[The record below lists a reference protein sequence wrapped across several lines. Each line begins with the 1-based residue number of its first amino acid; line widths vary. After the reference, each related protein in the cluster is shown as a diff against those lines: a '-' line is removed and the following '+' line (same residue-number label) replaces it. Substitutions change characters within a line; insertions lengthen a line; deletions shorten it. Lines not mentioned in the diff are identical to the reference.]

1 MGGRPPER
9 RPARYAALTRGM
21 CVIFGAI
28 APKITH
34 MPEAFDVVVVGAG
47 SAGCALAGRLTEDP
61 RRRVLLLEAGPAP
74 RRPDDFPTEVRAA
87 SSFAAA
93 DPDGPWAWGFD
104 TELRPGAG
112 ARIARGRVL
121 GGSSAINGANHLRAR
136 PEDAAAWPGWSYA
149 EILPYYVR
157 GETDLDVRAPY
168 HGDAGPVPVVRP
180 AGELLAPVTERVVAA
195 ALAAGHPAEAD
206 KNAAGPPGIGLVP
219 ANVRRGVR
227 VNAAMA
233 YVLPHLDRP
242 HLMVRGDTTV
252 TGVVLDGD
260 RAAGVRLADGSVVE
274 AGEVV
279 LAAGAVKSPQLLACS
294 GLGPADELRAA
305 GIAVHTDLPG
315 VGHGFTDH
323 PSVYLGF
330 GVDDDELAHPEA
342 PAAQAALHLDAGWAG
357 GDPAGDVELLL
368 FARPF
373 GPGSSTCHLMCA
385 LQRPEGHGVLTVVS
399 PDATVAPRIEHRYLA
414 ARADRARMRTAVR
427 AGGELLARAGLATE
441 GTGALDDAELDA
453 WIRAHLTTSAHL
465 CGTAA
470 MGEAGEPTAVVGP
483 DLRVHGVRGLRVVD
497 TSVLPRVPRR
507 GPAATALMLGE
518 RAADLV
524 AAAS

>member
-1 MGGRPPER
+1 MAGDDG
-9 RPARYAALTRGM
+9 Y
-21 CVIFGAI
+21 
-28 APKITH
+28 
-34 MPEAFDVVVVGAG
+34 DVVVVGAG
-47 SAGCALAGRLTEDP
+47 SAGCALAGRLSEDP
-61 RRRVLLLEAGPAP
+61 GRRVLLLEAGPAP
-74 RRPDDFPTEVRAA
+74 RAAEAFPDEVRMA

-93 DPDGPWAWGFD
+93 DPDGPHAWGFD
-104 TELRPGAG
+104 TELMPGRG

-136 PEDAAAWPGWSYA
+136 PEDAAAWPGWSY
-149 EILPYYVR
+149 EELLPYYVR
-157 GETDLDVRAPY
+157 GETDLDVRAPF

-180 AGELLAPVTERVVAA
+180 AGELLARVTERFVDA
-195 ALAAGHPAEAD
+195 ALRAGHPPEAD
-206 KNAAGPPGIGLVP
+206 KNAAGTPGVGLVP

-233 YVLPHLDRP
+233 YVLPHLDRTN
-242 HLMVRGDTTV
+242 LEVRGDTAV
-252 TGVVLDGD
+252 TAVVLDDD
-260 RAAGVRLADGSVVE
+260 RAVGVRLADGSLVE

-279 LAAGAVKSPQLLACS
+279 LAAGAVKTPQLLACS

-330 GVDDDELAHPEA
+330 GVDDDDLAHPEA
-342 PAAQAALHLDAGWAG
+342 PVAQAAVHLDTGWEG

-373 GPGSSTCHLMCA
+373 GPGSSTCHVMCA
-385 LQRPEGHGVLTVVS
+385 LQRPESHGVLTVVS
-399 PDATVAPRIEHRYLA
+399 PDPAVPPRIEHRYLA
-414 ARADRARMRTAVR
+414 SRSDRARMRTAVR
-427 AGGELLARAGLATE
+427 AAGELLVLAGLATGGPVAPE
-441 GTGALDDAELDA
+441 ATIDDRGLDA

-465 CGTAA
+465 CGSAA
-470 MGEAGEPTAVVGP
+470 MGHPDEPLAVVDP
-483 DLRVHGVRGLRVVD
+483 ALRVRGVRGLRVVD

-507 GPAATALMLGE
+507 GPAATALVLGE
-518 RAADLV
+518 RAGDLI
-524 AAAS
+524 AAGDVVGSGA